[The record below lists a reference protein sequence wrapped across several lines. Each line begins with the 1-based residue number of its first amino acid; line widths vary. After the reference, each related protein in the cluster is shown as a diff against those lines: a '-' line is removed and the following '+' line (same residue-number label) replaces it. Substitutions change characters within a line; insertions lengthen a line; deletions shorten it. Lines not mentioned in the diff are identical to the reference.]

1 MYNLM
6 TLVNTAVWHI
16 CTWEREWKPTPVFLP
31 GEFHGQ
37 RSLQAAVHGVT
48 KSRARLCKY
57 LSLFLIPSVAQFP
70 HLGNGDKSGT
80 HLKVYLND

>member
-31 GEFHGQ
+31 GKSHGQ
-37 RSLQAAVHGVT
+37 RGLVGYSPQGHKESDTSEVT
-48 KSRARLCKY
+48 EYARTQSKM
-57 LSLFLIPSVAQFP
+57 
-70 HLGNGDKSGT
+70 
-80 HLKVYLND
+80 